1 MGTMSE
7 RLEHA
12 RRMEDALLLAMDA
25 ASGTNASVV
34 ISYEQD
40 GERWILRPASEVAG
54 EIAP

>member
-1 MGTMSE
+1 
-7 RLEHA
+7 
-12 RRMEDALLLAMDA
+12 MEDALLLAMDA

-40 GERWILRPASEVAG
+40 GERWILRPASELAG